1 MKNDIFKFLKGVNL
15 ARNISF
21 DKQCGADNICMS
33 ELKLGR
39 VETSTETVVYGA
51 DNIVEATTMLE
62 IRGENA
68 FGTFIFVNTTSKLN
82 VAMLLFGANDQK
94 SIPCRQLGKSL
105 RIFYS

>member
-1 MKNDIFKFLKGVNL
+1 
-15 ARNISF
+15 
-21 DKQCGADNICMS
+21 MS

-39 VETSTETVVYGA
+39 VETTTETVVYGA
-51 DNIVEATTMLE
+51 ENVVEATTMLE

-68 FGTFIFVNTTSKLN
+68 FGTFIFINTTSKLN

-105 RIFYS
+105 RMLQNYCNLFQRRI